1 MGKEQVDR
9 VFRLS
14 LEHDTQQNKN
24 KNGIPLVIT
33 YNAAFRNLSTTL
45 QKSFNILYPAAKVRT
60 VFTPSPFVAYRSA
73 LKVFW

>member
-14 LEHDTQQNKN
+14 LEHDTQQN

-45 QKSFNILYPAAKVRT
+45 QKSFNILYPATEVRT

-73 LKVFW
+73 LRVFW